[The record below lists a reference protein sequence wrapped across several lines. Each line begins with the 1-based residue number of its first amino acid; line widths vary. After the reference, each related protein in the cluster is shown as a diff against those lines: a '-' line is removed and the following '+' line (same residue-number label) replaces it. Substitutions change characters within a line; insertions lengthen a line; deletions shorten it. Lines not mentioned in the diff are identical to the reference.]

1 MDANQ
6 VLAQQMAALGRL
18 GPPFA
23 SALQRARGLGVSDK
37 FVCDAS
43 ALLRQLSGRPGAGA
57 PDCIRDAPKDLASTE
72 AFLAKWTTSRDTSGC
87 EEVLYHARATAEA
100 LREFNHTIQGLGRD
114 GRRRV
119 EATAEMGHAFHG
131 RIQRHQPSYEEKYR
145 PFVVTTLVGAALW
158 TATGGLLH
166 AYVICPDWERLGPT
180 AVENLAGIRPL
191 LALVAT
197 GLLFGLAIEVAKFL
211 GAVLR
216 SEGAVMLA
224 PIVAGAAVGALQGAI
239 VPTELWGFA
248 DSVVYRSET
257 TRVLSGAM
265 CGFILTVP
273 SIMIGI
279 RLRRRG
285 RPW

>member
-6 VLAQQMAALGRL
+6 VLAEQMAALGRL

-23 SALQRARGLGVSDK
+23 DALQRAPGLGVSDE
-37 FVCDAS
+37 FLREGS
-43 ALLRQLSGRPGAGA
+43 ALLRQLSGNPGAGA

-72 AFLAKWTTSRDTSGC
+72 AFLAKWAPSCGTPGYDD
-87 EEVLYHARATAEA
+87 VLKHARATAEA
-100 LREFNHTIQGLGRD
+100 LRVFNDTIRNLSKGE
-114 GRRRV
+114 RRGV
-119 EATAEMGHAFHG
+119 EASAEMGHAFRGMLG
-131 RIQRHQPSYEEKYR
+131 RRSQYEEKYR
-145 PFVVTTLVGAALW
+145 PFVVTTLVGTVLW
-158 TATGGLLH
+158 TATGGFIH
-166 AYVICPDWERLGPT
+166 AYVICPDWEQLGPT
-180 AVENLAGIRPL
+180 AIEKLAGLRPL
-191 LALVAT
+191 LALLFT
-197 GLLFGLAIEVAKFL
+197 GLFFGLSIEVAKFL

-224 PIVAGAAVGALQGAI
+224 PIVAGAAIGALQGTV

-248 DSVVYRSET
+248 ESVVYRSES
-257 TRVLSGAM
+257 TRILSGAM

-279 RLRRRG
+279 GIRRRG